1 MPNHWKNLSVQ
12 MTRNTKKIAE
22 DFFPIIFLK
31 SLQFFIFC
39 TRKKNIKTTNIYCNN
54 KHTHF
59 DLNEERKCHL
69 GKQVIV
75 PCTICLKENK
85 IKNFL
90 KKSFNGVEEE
100 KIQKKLICVAFEVDR
115 VTHYLLH

>member
-39 TRKKNIKTTNIYCNN
+39 TRKKNIKTANIYCNN

-75 PCTICLKENK
+75 PCTICLKKNK

-100 KIQKKLICVAFEVDR
+100 KIQKKLICVAFEVDS
-115 VTHYLLH
+115 VSHYLLH